1 MDLFAPAAMTYFSP
15 IATVYHY
22 LHMATNN
29 YREYLKQDRVRL
41 KKYFY
46 VLRPLLAC
54 RWIEAKGSAPPMAFD
69 ELRVGALDDAGI
81 NAIIDDLLARKRA
94 GLEVGLAAQIPELN
108 AFIEAEIER
117 FERVAAEFDSASKP
131 DAEVLN
137 EAFVRVLRLEGVG
150 ESFHSDAQS

>member
-1 MDLFAPAAMTYFSP
+1 MRLFVPAVMAYFSP

-54 RWIEAKGSAPPMAFD
+54 RWIEAKRSAPPMAFND
-69 ELRVGALDDAGI
+69 LRAGALEDAGI
-81 NAIIDDLLARKRA
+81 NAIIDDLLERKRA

-108 AFIEAEIER
+108 AFIEAEIVR
-117 FERVAAEFDSASKP
+117 FEQVAAEFDPTSKP
-131 DAEVLN
+131 NAEVLN
-137 EAFVRVLRLEGVG
+137 EAFVRVLKLGEG
-150 ESFHSDAQS
+150 